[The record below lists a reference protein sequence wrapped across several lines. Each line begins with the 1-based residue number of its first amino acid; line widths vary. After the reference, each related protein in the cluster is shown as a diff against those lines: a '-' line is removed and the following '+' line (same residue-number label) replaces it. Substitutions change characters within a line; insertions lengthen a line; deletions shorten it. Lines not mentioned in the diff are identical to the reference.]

1 MACIASTSLMFLA
14 GAAFA
19 QDTVPDG
26 AWSITDDK
34 DDRAA
39 AFISANGGQFIA
51 TAGVECAPP
60 STTNGPEGSSVFMS
74 SNHPDKVK
82 LKKNTAE
89 VTQEQKENQPTV
101 IVQTGG
107 GTPGSS
113 TARLT
118 CDKSDVSADVKTN
131 KEQGSFSASAK
142 NCTCVVGDDNSQ
154 DVCDTFK
161 DRLVQVGTDCDDSKN
176 LSGEFDGN
184 TIKKI
189 KIKGKGA
196 AEAQG

>member
-1 MACIASTSLMFLA
+1 MT
-14 GAAFA
+14 G
-19 QDTVPDG
+19 
-26 AWSITDDK
+26 
-34 DDRAA
+34 
-39 AFISANGGQFIA
+39 
-51 TAGVECAPP
+51 
-60 STTNGPEGSSVFMS
+60 
-74 SNHPDKVK
+74 NHPDKVK

-107 GTPGSS
+107 GTGGR

-142 NCTCVVGDDNSQ
+142 NCTCVVGEDNSQ
-154 DVCDTFK
+154 DDCDTFEA
-161 DRLVQVGTDCDDSKN
+161 RLEQVGTDCDDSKN
-176 LSGEFDGN
+176 LSGDIDGN